1 MAGAG
6 DKMEVEDLNTKL
18 NEMQINDMHNHNED
32 VRKPIISAGLFTSK
46 LFKVQLFNHIYQ
58 SQRMIYRFQGFSV
71 NTVKKTLSDRNFALN
86 TFQIVP

>member
-46 LFKVQLFNHIYQ
+46 LFKV
-58 SQRMIYRFQGFSV
+58 
-71 NTVKKTLSDRNFALN
+71 
-86 TFQIVP
+86 